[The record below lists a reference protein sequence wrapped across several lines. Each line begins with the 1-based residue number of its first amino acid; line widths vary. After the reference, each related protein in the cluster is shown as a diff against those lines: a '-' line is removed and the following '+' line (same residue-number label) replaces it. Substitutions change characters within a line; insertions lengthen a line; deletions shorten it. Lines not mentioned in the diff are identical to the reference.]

1 MSTVLTFMR
10 QPAARFIC
18 AVTLGVFAA
27 ALSAASATAQQ
38 APATRPA
45 LPPAQPLP
53 GAKMAADLEYGHA
66 DGKPLLLDLYVPL
79 KEVTGKLPLVV
90 WVHGGGWSAGSRRNP
105 PALPLLKHGFAV
117 ASVEYRLSQEAKFP
131 AQIED
136 CKAALR
142 WLRANAD
149 MYHLDPDHVGVW
161 GSSAGGHLVAML
173 GATGGVTE
181 LDGANKDNADQS
193 SKVQAVCDWFGPTDF
208 LLMDTQFAGKGQFL
222 HSAPESPESH
232 LIGGPITQ
240 NPAKVAAASPMTYI
254 NAKAA
259 KGEGK
264 DLPPFLIMHGD
275 KDPLVPYAQSEI
287 LRDALQKAGAD
298 VTLQIIP
305 GAGHGFRGAEPTDTV
320 VAFFEK
326 HLKPG
331 DAKAGQ

>member
-1 MSTVLTFMR
+1 MTIALILS
-10 QPAARFIC
+10 
-18 AVTLGVFAA
+18 
-27 ALSAASATAQQ
+27 LSAAAFA
-38 APATRPA
+38 APDAPPPPTTQPT
-45 LPPAQPLP
+45 LPPFKILP
-53 GAKMAADLEYGHA
+53 GAKGLPNLEYGRA
-66 DGKPLLLDLYVPL
+66 DGKPLLLDLYLPF
-79 KEVTGKLPLVV
+79 KQPAGKLPLVV
-90 WVHGGGWSAGSRRNP
+90 WVHGGGWSAGSRRDA

-142 WLRANAD
+142 WLRASAATYN
-149 MYHLDPDHVGVW
+149 LDPDHVGVW

-173 GATGGVTE
+173 GATGGVSE
-181 LDGANKDNADQS
+181 LDGANKDNADES

-208 LLMDTQFAGKGQFL
+208 LLMDKQAAGKGQFL
-222 HSAPESPESH
+222 HSTPDSPESH
-232 LIGGPITQ
+232 LIGAPVAD
-240 NPAKVAAASPMTYI
+240 NPAKVAAASPLTYV
-254 NAKAA
+254 NAKSA

-275 KDPLVPYAQSEI
+275 KDPLVPYAQSEL

-305 GAGHGFRGAEPTDTV
+305 GAGHGFRGTEPTDAV

-326 HLKPG
+326 HLKV
-331 DAKAGQ
+331 GQ

>member
-1 MSTVLTFMR
+1 MPLPPSLPRRFVSRLT
-10 QPAARFIC
+10 
-18 AVTLGVFAA
+18 AA
-27 ALSAASATAQQ
+27 ALSLGLSVIALAAPEAPPPPP
-38 APATRPA
+38 PATQPA
-45 LPPAQPLP
+45 TFKPLP
-53 GAKMAADLEYGHA
+53 GSKDMADLEYGRA
-66 DGKPLLLDLYVPL
+66 DGKPLLLDLYLPL
-79 KEVTGKLPLVV
+79 NPPAGKVPLVV

-142 WLRANAD
+142 WLRANAGT
-149 MYHLDPDHVGVW
+149 YNIDPDHVGIW

-173 GATGGVTE
+173 GATGGVSA

-193 SKVQAVCDWFGPTDF
+193 SKLQAVCDWFGPTDF
-208 LLMDTQFAGKGQFL
+208 LQMDTQAAGKGQFL
-222 HSAPESPESH
+222 HSAPDSPESH
-232 LIGGPITQ
+232 LIGGPITD
-240 NPAKVAAASPMTYI
+240 NPAKVAAASPLTYI

-275 KDPLVPYAQSEI
+275 KDPLVPYAQSEL

-305 GAGHGFRGAEPTDTV
+305 GAGHGFRGTEPADTV

-326 HLKPG
+326 HLKP
-331 DAKAGQ
+331 AQ

>member
-1 MSTVLTFMR
+1 MQSLPRYLRPLVSRLS
-10 QPAARFIC
+10 
-18 AVTLGVFAA
+18 AA
-27 ALSAASATAQQ
+27 ALTLGLSGAALA
-38 APATRPA
+38 APDAPTPPPPASQPA
-45 LPPAQPLP
+45 LPPFKLLP
-53 GAKMAADLEYGHA
+53 GSKGLADLEYGRA
-66 DGKPLLLDLYVPL
+66 NGKPLLLDLYLPAR
-79 KEVTGKLPLVV
+79 ESAGKLPLVV

-105 PALPLLKHGFAV
+105 PAGPLLKHGFAV
-117 ASVEYRLSQEAKFP
+117 ASVEYRFSQEAKFP

-142 WLRANAD
+142 WLRANAGT
-149 MYHLDPDHVGVW
+149 YHIDPDRVGIW

-208 LLMDTQFAGKGQFL
+208 LQMDTQAAGKGQFL
-222 HSAPESPESH
+222 HSTPDSPESH
-232 LIGGPITQ
+232 LIGGSITD
-240 NPAKVAAASPMTYI
+240 NPAKVAAASPLTYI
-254 NAKAA
+254 NARAA

-275 KDPLVPYAQSEI
+275 KDPLVPHAQSEM

-305 GAGHGFRGAEPTDTV
+305 GAGHGFRGTEPADTV

-326 HLKPG
+326 HLK
-331 DAKAGQ
+331 AGQ